1 MEAISEKSLVDTVK
15 QWVLVDNQMRA
26 LQKKLKELRNEKK
39 KKNEDMISMM
49 KLHEIDN
56 FDLKDGQIQYKK
68 ATKKETLTPTRL
80 LSILSTHPQLGV
92 QQAHHLQE
100 FILENRKSFEK
111 EIIVR
116 KMNQIPNSGI

>member
-1 MEAISEKSLVDTVK
+1 MEENTLVGTVK
-15 QWVLVDNQMRA
+15 KWVLIDNQMRA

-39 KKNEDMISMM
+39 LQNEEMISVM

-68 ATKKETLTPTRL
+68 TNKKETLTPTRL
-80 LSILSTHPQLGV
+80 LNILSTHPQLGV
-92 QQAHHLQE
+92 QQAQSLQE

-116 KMNQIPNSGI
+116 KINQIPNSGI